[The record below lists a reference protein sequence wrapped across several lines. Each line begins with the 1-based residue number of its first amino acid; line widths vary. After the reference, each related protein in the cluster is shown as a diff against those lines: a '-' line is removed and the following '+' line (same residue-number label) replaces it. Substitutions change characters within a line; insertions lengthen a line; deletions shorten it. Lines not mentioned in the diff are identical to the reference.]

1 MRMNEQQQILKEA
14 INDYPKKDLNSAS
27 ELLAELY
34 KSIHFPITFSKLKQY
49 MDNIDLHENAWEA
62 ESYAS
67 LLKLFHGNEGY
78 TLEEIFT
85 KIEKL

>member
-1 MRMNEQQQILKEA
+1 MNEKQLILKEA
-14 INDYPKKDLNSAS
+14 INDYPKKDLNSAA

-34 KSIHFPITFSKLKQY
+34 KSISFPITFSKLKRY
-49 MDNIDLHENAWEA
+49 MDNIDLRESAWEA
-62 ESYAS
+62 ESCAA